1 MTTVESTRSA
11 LEAVEQIAPIIRQ
24 YADQSEREATLARPI
39 VDALRDA
46 RLFHHVAP
54 RSLGGGEVDPLTA
67 FKTVEALARIDGS
80 TGWCSWTNGTTGL
93 AGQEM
98 DDAHA
103 EAIFAD
109 PNFIAAE
116 VLFPP
121 GRAVAVDGGYRV
133 SGRWP
138 FTSGCKHATYVS
150 VLCIVFDG
158 DTPRMTPEGP
168 EMRSP
173 YIPAS
178 SVTILDTWDVS
189 GLSGTGSHDVV
200 VEDVFV
206 KEGFAVP
213 MEGGPGNRHY
223 TGPLYRMPLLTF
235 HAWPI
240 AAVGLGIAQ
249 HAIDVMLDV
258 AQTKVPAASAPT
270 DPKPLR
276 DRPLFHLQLGE
287 AVACV
292 RSARAWLHE
301 ALGELWALAQ
311 AGVEADTDARMN
323 MAAACANATRSSM
336 RAVDLMYLAGGGGA
350 NYRSSQLQR
359 CLRDIHA
366 ASQHFLTSPAALENS
381 GAVFAGAPP
390 PNPLLLL

>member
-1 MTTVESTRSA
+1 MTTVDKPRSN
-11 LEAVEQIAPIIRQ
+11 LEAVEAIAPTIREH
-24 YADQSEREATLARPI
+24 ADESEREATLARPI
-39 VDALRDA
+39 VEAMREA

-54 RSLGGGEVDPLTA
+54 RSLGGGEVDPITA
-67 FKTVEALARIDGS
+67 FRTVEALARIDGS
-80 TGWCSWTNGTTGL
+80 TGWCAWTNGGTGL

-121 GRAVAVDGGYRV
+121 GKAVAVDGGYRV
-133 SGRWP
+133 TGRWP
-138 FTSGCKHATYVS
+138 FASGCKHATHIS
-150 VLCIVFDG
+150 PLCIVFDG
-158 DTPRMTPEGP
+158 DQPRMTPEGP
-168 EMRSP
+168 EMRAP
-173 YIPAS
+173 FIPTS

-200 VEDVFV
+200 VDDVFV
-206 KEGFAVP
+206 EEGYAVP
-213 MEGGPGNRHY
+213 MMGGPGNRHY

-240 AAVGLGIAQ
+240 AAVTLGIAQ
-249 HAIDVMLDV
+249 HAMDVMLEV
-258 AQTKVPAASAPT
+258 AQTKVPAAMAAT
-270 DPKPLR
+270 DPKPMR

-292 RSARAWLHE
+292 RSARAWLYE
-301 ALGELWALAQ
+301 ALGELWEIAQ
-311 AGVEADTDARMN
+311 SGAEADTDARVN
-323 MAAACANATRSSM
+323 MAAACANATRSSI
-336 RAVDLMYLAGGGGA
+336 RAVELMYLAGGGGA
-350 NYRSSQLQR
+350 NYRKSPLQR
-359 CLRDIHA
+359 CMRDIHA
-366 ASQHFLTSPAALENS
+366 VSQHFLTSPAALENS

-390 PNPLLLL
+390 SNPLLLL